1 MKPLTQKI
9 YDHLISE
16 GNISGVEAAAL
27 YRCRDLPKRMSE
39 IKQAGF
45 KFRREMK
52 SDHTGQRYARYVA
65 VKPPI
70 VVPF

>member
-9 YDHLISE
+9 YDHLITE

-39 IKQAGF
+39 IKQAHGNVF
-45 KFRREMK
+45 VREMK
-52 SDHTGQRYARYVA
+52 SDHTGQRYARYVYA
-65 VKPPI
+65 RPC
-70 VVPF
+70 PF